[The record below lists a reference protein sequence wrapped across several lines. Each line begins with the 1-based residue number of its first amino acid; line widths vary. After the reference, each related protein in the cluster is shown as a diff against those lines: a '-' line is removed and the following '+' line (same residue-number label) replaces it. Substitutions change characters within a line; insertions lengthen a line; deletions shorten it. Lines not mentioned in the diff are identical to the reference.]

1 MTLYELTGQFLQL
14 LEWAEDEVLEQKTI
28 NDTLEGLH
36 YELEE
41 KADACATIISKL
53 ESNIEMIDREQERLQ
68 ARKRTIKNN
77 INSLRD
83 NLKNAMLLIGKTK
96 FKTTLHSYNIQKNPP
111 SVQVLDES
119 KIPKD
124 FFIEQEPKLD
134 KKALLAF
141 LKEEDVDYAKV
152 SQTESL
158 RIR

>member
-41 KADACATIISKL
+41 KADAYATIISKL
-53 ESNIEMIDREQERLQ
+53 EADIEMIDKEQERLRI
-68 ARKRTIKNN
+68 RKKTVENN
-77 INSLRD
+77 INSLKD
-83 NLKNAMLLIGKTK
+83 NLKNAMLLTGKTK

-119 KIPKD
+119 KIPKG
-124 FFIEQEPKLD
+124 FFTEQAPKLN
-134 KKALLAF
+134 KKSVAYIF
-141 LKEEDVDYAKV
+141 KRNG
-152 SQTESL
+152 S
-158 RIR
+158 RFC